1 MNMKKYRLAAIL
13 MLLHGAL
20 MEVGGCLC
28 LIPFGKY
35 IPLVKHTSCTK
46 MLEIPEDAF
55 SEKILP
61 MRIPSA
67 IKRIAITSETRP
79 ANHNFAIIHTQDILV
94 FSLYTIAILVLS
106 IFIFEKKMRRQ

>member
-1 MNMKKYRLAAIL
+1 MMAKLWFI
-13 MLLHGAL
+13 
-20 MEVGGCLC
+20 
-28 LIPFGKY
+28 IPFSRVTAGSKGKNSHTFPKISPSNSFGKY

-79 ANHNFAIIHTQDILV
+79 AKRRERLKESPKQTASRKNKMFCTSKIGRRE
-94 FSLYTIAILVLS
+94 S
-106 IFIFEKKMRRQ
+106 I